1 VATFALLNCT
11 TYADAYD
18 FTTDTNQI
26 SMKVNADEKETT
38 TFGGNGYRSR
48 IGGLKDITADL
59 QGYWQSDVATS
70 VANAPDPA
78 GFSALGVANKVVS
91 ISPTGAEASTVFLAQ
106 LGEFTYELGDAI
118 GEVLPFTLS
127 MSNSG
132 GQGLIRGQMA
142 KARGNMNATGVAG
155 SVVNLGAPTAS
166 QFVYAAFHVFSAG
179 TTITVQVQS
188 DDGAG
193 FGSPTTRATIG
204 PITTAGGTWMTRVA
218 GPFALETHWRLNVS
232 AITGTFNVAGSIAV
246 Q

>member
-1 VATFALLNCT
+1 MSTFAMVDCT

-18 FTTDTNQI
+18 FTTDLNQL
-26 SMKVNADEKETT
+26 SMKVEVDEKETT
-38 TFGGNGYRSR
+38 TFGGNGFRSR
-48 IGGLKDITADL
+48 IGGLKDVSADL
-59 QGYWQSDVATS
+59 QGYWQSNDAGTVAG
-70 VANAPDPA
+70 APDPV
-78 GFSALGVANKVVS
+78 GFSSLGVANKVVTM
-91 ISPTGAEASTVFLAQ
+91 SPSGDEAATVFMAQ

-132 GQGLIRGQMA
+132 GQGLIRGQLA
-142 KARGNMNATGVAG
+142 KARGDVSATGVLG
-155 SVVNLGAPTAS
+155 SVVNLGAPSST
-166 QFVYAAFHVFSAG
+166 QFVYAAFHVFTAA

-193 FGSPTTRATIG
+193 FASPTTRATIG

-218 GPFALETHWRLNVS
+218 GPFSGETHWRLNVS